1 MIPLWAPRASRD
13 YTRGNEMEEAAR
25 FPPCNSEKLRREEGS
40 SAPPRAPPSLPTLV
54 SEEYRRLCCAA
65 PALWFILQHLGELR
79 VGQGNGAQSV
89 PAGSMAPSARSPPSR
104 EQSPGPTGAASRGVV
119 GPPPVTRAA
128 SQPMIRRAWK
138 GGVKRR
144 RRKIMKAAPVAPAVR
159 ASRLLVHPAGVKRR

>member
-1 MIPLWAPRASRD
+1 
-13 YTRGNEMEEAAR
+13 MEKAAR
-25 FPPCNSEKLRREEGS
+25 SPPLATPRSWGGKAL
-40 SAPPRAPPSLPTLV
+40 PRAPPSLPTLV

-144 RRKIMKAAPVAPAVR
+144 SRRRRNELKPL
-159 ASRLLVHPAGVKRR
+159 RLRQLCVPAGYSLIQRGWNEC